1 MDNGAAFVIREG
13 SNQPH
18 LHSMVCICTVCIH
31 YTQYIL
37 HTLYTERFKSTPST
51 LQGVCILYPI
61 HETTVKKKKS
71 RILCIKFIHCEK
83 RKSQIL
89 LIIRIDWERDWVYAG
104 CQGHTK
110 ISKLNTVPK
119 FVSKSKTIYQ
129 NKPFLFHWLQFYE
142 ALIC

>member
-1 MDNGAAFVIREG
+1 MACDVSPVAMFYASLQRSVIIQKTMIRAG
-13 SNQPH
+13 LSILKQASDGQCSDLCDPGRFKSTPST
-18 LHSMVCICTVCIH
+18 LHGVYMHCIH

-89 LIIRIDWERDWVYAG
+89 LIIRIE
-104 CQGHTK
+104 
-110 ISKLNTVPK
+110 
-119 FVSKSKTIYQ
+119 
-129 NKPFLFHWLQFYE
+129 FLK
-142 ALIC
+142 